1 MSSMRCC
8 SGWWPAL
15 SRGLTLLGTVG
26 WLACANP
33 PNQPGGPSGLEMVPP
48 KPTQGPA
55 LAVTVRS
62 SDGLE
67 LLPARLLITP
77 VAPTPAPG
85 LHNDGATAR
94 LLAPN
99 VLGITDGAILVTG
112 EGTLPIPAG
121 TYDIIALQGPEYDQV
136 KERVTIGSKDIVPL
150 SVVLQHSVR
159 TDGWLAA
166 DMHIHTNQSF
176 DSKLAPAHRVISEVA
191 AGIEVIV
198 PTEHIWHNE
207 LQQYIDVLGYSSR
220 AVSIPGSEYGFQYG
234 HLGVYPI
241 EVDRKGALW
250 GAPKWQEWEN
260 WRNLTAELV
269 FPMIHALPGQ
279 PVAIV
284 NHPRLPPDLGYF
296 INIGWPRYP
305 GEPLASAALF
315 DGLEVLSGYD
325 QMPQSLQPLIRDWFY
340 FLSQGLRTVALGN
353 SDTHRMDW
361 LTSGYPRT
369 WLKLATDVPQYVLPG
384 DLRDALLG
392 NRAIASNGPWLH
404 MQVDGADIGSTVKPQ
419 AGSVQVKITA
429 DAAGWI
435 DLTRVQLYHNGTLIK
450 EWSVQNRNH
459 PALVVETSVPVS
471 GDGWLVAMA
480 VGDQPLPTAVIGNV
494 LAGKVRPFALT
505 NAIRIDADGD
515 GKVQPPPL
523 TSEPRPFGLLPE
535 TLAAEPAT
543 PSPPLHV
550 PLDCEPDAYLDWLQ
564 RTRSTP

>member
-1 MSSMRCC
+1 
-8 SGWWPAL
+8 
-15 SRGLTLLGTVG
+15 
-26 WLACANP
+26 
-33 PNQPGGPSGLEMVPP
+33 MVPP
-48 KPTQGPA
+48 QPTQGPA
-55 LAVTVRS
+55 LRVTVRG

-67 LLPARLLITP
+67 LLPSRLLITQ

-94 LLAPN
+94 MLAPN
-99 VLGITDGAILVTG
+99 ILGITDGAILVTG
-112 EGTLPIPAG
+112 EGTVPIAAG
-121 TYDIIALQGPEYDQV
+121 TYDVTALQGPEYEQV
-136 KERVTIGSKDIVPL
+136 KERVTIRDKDIVPL
-150 SVVLQHSVR
+150 SVVLQHTVR

-191 AGIEVIV
+191 AGVEVIV

-207 LQQYIDVLGYSSR
+207 LQQYIDALGYASR

-234 HLGVYPI
+234 HLGVYPVQ
-241 EVDRKGALW
+241 VDRKDALW

-260 WRNLTAELV
+260 WRNLTPELV
-269 FPMIHALPGQ
+269 FPMIHGLPGQ

-305 GEPLASAALF
+305 GEPLSTAALF

-325 QMPQSLQPLIRDWFY
+325 QMPSSLQPLLRDWFY
-340 FLSQGLRTVALGN
+340 FLSQGLRTIALGN

-369 WLKLATDVPQYVLPG
+369 WLKLPTDVPQYVLPT
-384 DLRDALLG
+384 DLRSALLD
-392 NRAIASNGPWLH
+392 NRAVASNGPWLH
-404 MQVDGADIGSTVKPQ
+404 MQVDGADVGSTVKPQ
-419 AGSVQVKITA
+419 GGSVQVKITA

-435 DLTRVQLYHNGTLIK
+435 DLSRVQLYHNGSLIK
-450 EWSVQNRNH
+450 EWSVPSRSH
-459 PALVVETSVPVS
+459 PALVVETQVPVS

-505 NAIRIDADGD
+505 NAIRIDANGD
-515 GKVQPPPL
+515 GRVQPPPL
-523 TSEPRPFGLLPE
+523 AGDPRPFGLLPE
-535 TLAAEPAT
+535 TLAEDPL
-543 PSPPLHV
+543 PPRPPVHV

-564 RTRSTP
+564 RNGLAP